1 MERPGA
7 QQKPT
12 SQAPWGAEAGV
23 QRFTVRSTAKRA
35 GLKRWPSETLDACP
49 AGKGGLGGGGG
60 GVAGEIAAGLA
71 GVMGRTVF
79 AALADPVNTGSV
91 SAAEARP
98 KAWAG
103 RGEA

>member
-1 MERPGA
+1 MRGLCRTGQWVSGA
-7 QQKPT
+7 
-12 SQAPWGAEAGV
+12 
-23 QRFTVRSTAKRA
+23 RH
-35 GLKRWPSETLDACP
+35 
-49 AGKGGLGGGGG
+49 GG
-60 GVAGEIAAGLA
+60 GVAGEIPAGLA